1 MWVEIF
7 KGGKQTDSAGFE
19 HDGESLIESAV
30 KSFNPQYHEPP
41 VCIGHPADNKPAW
54 GWIAGLKAENGSLF
68 AQLKDVQPEFETML
82 QRKMFKKRSAAFYP
96 DGSLRHVAFLGAQPP
111 AVKGLADLKYAE
123 TEKLITFEEGIMPNG
138 MATPEKPAGD
148 QMPEWAS
155 DLIKRVSDI
164 EAAMAKLAPKEKAED
179 EEKPKEGE
187 PPKDQM
193 FSEADLA
200 RARREGEDRAETK
213 AWLKSLK
220 IRPALTS
227 GLAEFMDSDEGKTF
241 AFGEHKGVTAK
252 AFVRQLVDRFSALD
266 IDGHLFSEF
275 AKDGA
280 QKNKSSGIGKEIA
293 AEINRQKGIK

>member
-1 MWVEIF
+1 M
-7 KGGKQTDSAGFE
+7 
-19 HDGESLIESAV
+19 
-30 KSFNPQYHEPP
+30 
-41 VCIGHPADNKPAW
+41 
-54 GWIAGLKAENGSLF
+54 
-68 AQLKDVQPEFETML
+68 
-82 QRKMFKKRSAAFYP
+82 P
-96 DGSLRHVAFLGAQPP
+96 D
-111 AVKGLADLKYAE
+111 
-123 TEKLITFEEGIMPNG
+123 T
-138 MATPEKPAGD
+138 MATPEEKPAGE
-148 QMPEWAS
+148 QMPKWAS
-155 DLIKRVSDI
+155 DLIKRVSDM
-164 EAAMAKLAPKEKAED
+164 EAVMAKLAPKEKAED
-179 EEKPKEGE
+179 DEKMKEGE